1 MIRPGPC
8 LALVLNDFKFFLE
21 YTGERY
27 ESNRLCSVHSSCFL
41 LNFAVPFPT
50 RGPPMRLSECLF
62 QTYREPPGEA
72 ELVSHQ
78 LLLRAGLV
86 RQVASGI
93 FAYLPLGQ
101 RVKHRIERI
110 VREEMDAIGGQEVTL
125 PVVQPAE
132 LWRESGRWDRIGS
145 EMARLKDRNGRDL
158 CLAMTHEE
166 LVTSLVRDVIRSYR
180 QLPCLLYQVQTKFR
194 DEPRPR
200 GGLIRVRE
208 FTMKDGYSF
217 HVDAED
223 LDRWYEKVYQAYT
236 NIFQR
241 CGLDAVAVRSDP
253 GMMGGSD
260 AHEFIEL
267 SPSGEDTILSCVSCG
282 YRANR
287 QVALFGK
294 GDPAPEEPLP
304 AEEIHTPGTVTI
316 DDLARFLDVPETKTA
331 KALFMVA
338 TVTDGKEAA
347 VDRFVFAVLRGDME
361 LSETKLANA
370 VGALQLRPATPEE
383 IRAAGAEPGYGSP
396 LGIDRSR
403 TLLVVDDLIPS
414 SFNLVAGANR
424 IDYHVANVNYGRD
437 YEADL
442 VTDIAAAGDGSPCSA
457 CDGGLRADQGIEV
470 GNIFKLGD
478 KYSKA
483 MDAGY
488 LDRENVSRPIVM
500 GCYGIGIDRL
510 MASIVERHHDANGIC
525 WPASVAPFQVML
537 IDLSGGDP
545 HISETAAAVYDDL
558 VAAGLEVLYDDRDDR
573 AGVKFNDA
581 DLMGIPVRLTVGGRG
596 VKKGVVELKVRR
608 TGQMKDLPL
617 GGGLAEEVTEILA
630 SCT

>member
-1 MIRPGPC
+1 
-8 LALVLNDFKFFLE
+8 
-21 YTGERY
+21 
-27 ESNRLCSVHSSCFL
+27 
-41 LNFAVPFPT
+41 
-50 RGPPMRLSECLF
+50 MRLSEYLF
-62 QTYREPPGEA
+62 QTHREPQGEA
-72 ELVSHQ
+72 ELISHQ

-101 RVKHRIERI
+101 RVKRRIEGI

-132 LWRESGRWDRIGS
+132 LWRESGRWQQIGS

-166 LVTSLVRDVIRSYR
+166 LVTSLIRDVIRSYR
-180 QLPCLLYQVQTKFR
+180 QLPCLVYQVQTKFR

-217 HVDAED
+217 HVDADD
-223 LDRWYEKVYQAYT
+223 LDAWYGKVYEAYA
-236 NIFQR
+236 NIFHR

-267 SPSGEDTILSCVSCG
+267 SPSGEDTILSCEACG

-287 QVALFGK
+287 QVARFGK
-294 GDPAPEEPLP
+294 DDPTPEAQLP
-304 AEEIHTPGTVTI
+304 REEIHTPGTATI
-316 DDLARFLDVPETKTA
+316 DDLARFLDIPKTKTA

-338 TVTDGKEAA
+338 TMADEQGAA
-347 VDRFVFAVLRGDME
+347 VERFVFAVLRGDME
-361 LSETKLANA
+361 FSDTKLANA

-383 IRAAGAEPGYGSP
+383 IRAAGAEPGFGSP

-414 SFNLVAGANR
+414 CFNLVAGANR

-442 VTDIAAAGDGSPCSA
+442 VTDIAAAGDGCPCPSCGA
-457 CDGGLRADQGIEV
+457 ALRADQGIEV

-510 MASIVERHHDANGIC
+510 MASIVERHHDEKGIC
-525 WPASVAPFQVML
+525 WPASVAPFDVIL
-537 IDLSGGDP
+537 VDLSGGDP
-545 HISETAAAVYDDL
+545 QVTEVAASVYDDL

-581 DLMGIPVRLTVGGRG
+581 DLMGIPVRLTVGARG

-608 TGQMKDLPL
+608 SGQMEDVPL
-617 GGGLAEEVTEILA
+617 GGGLVEAVKKALA
-630 SCT
+630 SCS

>member
-1 MIRPGPC
+1 
-8 LALVLNDFKFFLE
+8 
-21 YTGERY
+21 
-27 ESNRLCSVHSSCFL
+27 
-41 LNFAVPFPT
+41 
-50 RGPPMRLSECLF
+50 MRLSEYLF
-62 QTYREPPGEA
+62 QTHRDPQGEA

-93 FAYLPLGQ
+93 FAYLPLGR
-101 RVKHRIERI
+101 RVKHRIEQI
-110 VREEMDAIGGQEVTL
+110 VREEMDAIGGQEVSL

-132 LWRESGRWDRIGS
+132 LWRESGRWQQIGS

-166 LVTSLVRDVIRSYR
+166 LVTSLIRDVIRSYR

-217 HVDAED
+217 HVDGED
-223 LDRWYEKVYQAYT
+223 LDRWYDKVYEAYV
-236 NIFQR
+236 NIFRR

-267 SPSGEDTILSCVSCG
+267 SPSGEDTILSCEACG

-287 QVALFGK
+287 QVARFGK
-294 GDPAPEEPLP
+294 DDPPREERLPL
-304 AEEIHTPGTVTI
+304 EEIHTPGTATI
-316 DDLARFLDVPETKTA
+316 DDLARFLDIPRTKTA
-331 KALFMVA
+331 KALFLVA
-338 TVTDGKEAA
+338 TLADDQGAS

-361 LSETKLANA
+361 LSDTKLANA

-383 IRAAGAEPGYGSP
+383 IRATGAEPGFGSP

-414 SFNLVAGANR
+414 CFNLVAGANR

-442 VTDIAAAGDGSPCSA
+442 VADIAAAGGGSPCPV
-457 CDGGLRADQGIEV
+457 CGGALRAGQGIEV

-478 KYSKA
+478 KYSQA

-510 MASIVERHHDANGIC
+510 MASIVERHHDENGIC
-525 WPASVAPFQVML
+525 WPASVAPFQVAL
-537 IDLSGGDP
+537 VDLSGGDP
-545 HISETAAAVYDDL
+545 HVSE
-558 VAAGLEVLYDDRDDR
+558 VAASVYGALAGAGIEVLYDDRDDR

-596 VKKGVVELKVRR
+596 VKRGAAELKVRR
-608 TGQMKDLPL
+608 SGEMKDVPL
-617 GGGLAEEVTEILA
+617 GDGLAEAVKKVLE
-630 SCT
+630 SCS

>member
-1 MIRPGPC
+1 
-8 LALVLNDFKFFLE
+8 
-21 YTGERY
+21 
-27 ESNRLCSVHSSCFL
+27 
-41 LNFAVPFPT
+41 
-50 RGPPMRLSECLF
+50 MRLSEYLF
-62 QTYREPPGEA
+62 QTHREPPGEA

-208 FTMKDGYSF
+208 YTMKDGYSF

-223 LDRWYEKVYQAYT
+223 LDQWYEKVYQAYT

-267 SPSGEDTILSCVSCG
+267 SPSGEDTILSCASCG

-287 QVALFGK
+287 QVARFGK
-294 GDPAPEEPLP
+294 DDPAPEEQLPL
-304 AEEIHTPGTVTI
+304 EEIHMPGTATI
-316 DDLARFLDVPETKTA
+316 DELARFLDVPKTKTA
-331 KALFMVA
+331 KALFLVA
-338 TVTDGKEAA
+338 SVAGERKAA

-383 IRAAGAEPGYGSP
+383 IRAGGAEPGFGSP
-396 LGIDRSR
+396 LGIDQSQ
-403 TLLVVDDLIPS
+403 TFLVVDDLIPS

-442 VTDIAAAGDGSPCSA
+442 VTDIAAACDGSPCPA
-457 CDGGLRADQGIEV
+457 CGGALRADQGIEI

-478 KYSKA
+478 KYSTA

-510 MASIVERHHDANGIC
+510 MASIVERHHDENGIC
-525 WPASVAPFQVML
+525 WPASVAPFQVTL
-537 IDLSGGDP
+537 VDLSGGDP
-545 HISETAAAVYDDL
+545 HISEVAAAVYDDL
-558 VAAGLEVLYDDRDDR
+558 VATGLEVLYDDRDDR

-581 DLMGIPVRLTVGGRG
+581 DLMGIPVRLTVGKRG
-596 VKKGVVELKVRR
+596 VGKGVVELKVRQS
-608 TGQMKDLPL
+608 GQMKDVPL
-617 GGGLAEEVTEILA
+617 GNGLAEEVAKTLA
-630 SCT
+630 SCS